1 MEKNLYLCGQNTTT
15 FENQYSMKII
25 GRQKEIESLR
35 RFVASE
41 QSEFIAV
48 YGRRRV
54 GKTFLIRN
62 LLGNMF
68 AFAAT
73 GILEGEPSEQRK
85 SFQASLQD
93 YGCKDCE
100 FGDWLEAFGKLRAL
114 LEQKNRDEPLVVF
127 IDELPCFDTQRS
139 NFVHALGYFWNNWA
153 AWQGNIKLIVCGSA
167 TSWMTRNLLN
177 SKGGLHNRLT
187 QTIWLRQFT
196 LAETEA
202 YLKNAGFLWARE
214 SVAQCYMIMGGIP
227 YYLSMLDSHQS
238 LSQNID
244 RLFFASDGK
253 LKEEFYRLYGSLFKN
268 PTIYLKVIDLLAAKK
283 YGMTRK
289 ELAKEIDSGGKLTD
303 VLSDLQ
309 QCGFI
314 GRMGVRAQKG
324 GIKSTNGIYHLTD
337 FYTRFY
343 YDFCRNKTSDEHYWT
358 HKLATPKMNTWWG
371 LAYERLCMAHIPQ
384 IKQALGIS
392 AIYTEYY
399 SWRSKLHQPAA
410 QIDLLIERA
419 DNMINLCEIKYSQGQ
434 YAMDKTEYEK
444 IQNRLA
450 AFRDETNCRQ
460 GIFLTLITTKEPK
473 QNECSSMMNGVVLL
487 DDLFK
492 E

>member
-1 MEKNLYLCGQNTTT
+1 
-15 FENQYSMKII
+15 MKIV
-25 GRQKEIESLR
+25 GRQKEIDALR
-35 RFVASE
+35 KYVNSG
-41 QSEFIAV
+41 QSEFIAL

-62 LLGNMF
+62 LFGKNL
-68 AFAAT
+68 AFSAT
-73 GILEGEPSEQRK
+73 GILEGSPLEQK
-85 SFQASLQD
+85 ESFKASLRE
-93 YGCKDCE
+93 YGLADNN
-100 FGDWLEAFGKLRAL
+100 FSDWMEAFGKLRIL
-114 LEQKNRDEPLVVF
+114 LERKRKGKPLIIF

-153 AWQGNIKLIVCGSA
+153 AWQDNVKLIVCGSA

-177 SKGGLHNRLT
+177 SRGGLHNRLT
-187 QTIWLRQFT
+187 QTIWLKQFC
-196 LAETEA
+196 LAETES
-202 YLKNAGFLWARE
+202 YLKNAGFSWSRD
-214 SVAQCYMIMGGIP
+214 SIAQCYMILGGIP
-227 YYLSMLDSHQS
+227 YYLSLLDNKMS

-244 RLFFASDGK
+244 KLFFADDGK
-253 LKEEFYRLYGSLFKN
+253 LRTEFQRLYGSLFNN
-268 PTIYLKVIDLLAAKK
+268 PDSYIKVIHLLATATGGLTRNDLAKKLDSSGRLTEILNDLL
-283 YGMTRK
+283 
-289 ELAKEIDSGGKLTD
+289 
-303 VLSDLQ
+303 

-314 GRMGVRAQKG
+314 GKMGVRAQKG
-324 GIKSTNGIYHLTD
+324 GIKSTDGIYHLTD
-337 FYTRFY
+337 FFTRFY
-343 YDFCRNKTSDEHYWT
+343 YDFCRNETSDEQFWT

-384 IKQALGIS
+384 IKQALGIN

-399 SWRSKLHQPAA
+399 SWRSKTHHPAA

-434 YAMDKTEYEK
+434 YVMNKAEYEK

-450 AFRDETNCRQ
+450 AFRDETSCRQ
-460 GIFLTLITTKEPK
+460 GIFLTLITTTTPK
-473 QNECSSMMNGVVLL
+473 QNGYSSMMNGVVLL